1 MTSRLASR
9 VVARFL
15 QKLADQLPGQRKHV
29 HELVRPINKPKGI
42 SKPVMKDEG
51 KPQTEAEDAV
61 EPHRRDV
68 QPSDVFNP
76 PLPRNVAVREFAET
90 GKDLSK
96 ALEKQIPK
104 DKGHETV
111 HNLSQYLIRTEGGG
125 EGGPEGKN
133 L

>member
-1 MTSRLASR
+1 VTSRQASR

-42 SKPVMKDEG
+42 SKPTIKEEG
-51 KPQTEAEDAV
+51 KPQTETDEAV
-61 EPHRRDV
+61 DPHRRDV

-76 PLPRNVAVREFAET
+76 PLPKNVAVREFAET

-96 ALEKQIPK
+96 ALKNQIPK

-125 EGGPEGKN
+125 EGGPEGKG

>member
-1 MTSRLASR
+1 VTSRLASR

-15 QKLADQLPGQRKHV
+15 QKLVR
-29 HELVRPINKPKGI
+29 ELARPVNKLKGI
-42 SKPVMKDEG
+42 SKPTTKDEG
-51 KPQTEAEDAV
+51 KPQSKADDAV

-76 PLPRNVAVREFAET
+76 PLPKNVAVREFAET

-125 EGGPEGKN
+125 EGGPTGKN